1 MEKAKRLNAQKLR
14 QKLLKYNTPRRVVQL
29 LSFIF
34 FSLVVFNIGTQGL
47 LFPVLWTWGLPN
59 NRGLPGPGD
68 AFTAMQLMF
77 SGWNAS
83 VVFPWVA
90 IASFLIVGILIGR
103 SMCGWVCPF
112 GFIQDVVGF
121 FKRKQTDLSVRTHE
135 TMVYVK
141 YFVLAI
147 TLFMVMIFSASEVMG
162 ISGEY
167 QKALG
172 IFANAP
178 FTVLSPSETLFATL
192 PRMVHDF
199 SVSVFSSQGVD
210 VLHDISS
217 LSALFWVQLVIMIF
231 VLAFVAY
238 VPRSWCRYFC
248 PHGAIMALMNTFSFI
263 GLRREPTKCEKGG
276 CGRCVQVCPT
286 RVPILDLPWEKF
298 SHPECIYCM
307 KCVDACE
314 HKAIKLTYP

>member
-1 MEKAKRLNAQKLR
+1 LSAKNLKQR
-14 QKLLKYNTPRRVVQL
+14 LLKYNTPRRVVQL

-34 FSLVVFNIGTQGL
+34 FSSIIFNLGVLPL
-47 LFPVLWTWGLPN
+47 LFPVLWTWGLK
-59 NRGLPGPGD
+59 LTSVGD
-68 AFTAMQLMF
+68 GFTAIQLMF

-83 VVFPWVA
+83 AVFPWVA
-90 IASFLIVGILIGR
+90 IASFLVTGVLIGKA
-103 SMCGWVCPF
+103 MCGWVCPF
-112 GFIQDVVGF
+112 GFIQDLLGYF
-121 FKRKQTDLSVRTHE
+121 RRKQIDLSARTHE
-135 TMVYVK
+135 TMTYVK

-147 TLFMVMIFSASEVMG
+147 TLLIVLSFSATTLMG
-162 ISGEY
+162 MGNEF
-167 QKALG
+167 QNALG
-172 IFANAP
+172 IFAFAP
-178 FTVLSPSETLFATL
+178 FTALSPSETLFATL

-199 SVSVFSSQGVD
+199 SVSVFSANGVD
-210 VLHDISS
+210 VLGSIAT
-217 LSALFWVQLVIMIF
+217 LPPLFWVQFAVMILVLGF
-231 VLAFVAY
+231 VVY

-248 PHGAIMALMNTFSFI
+248 PHGAIMAVMNTFSFI
-263 GLRREPTKCEKGG
+263 GLRREPFKCEKGG

>member
-1 MEKAKRLNAQKLR
+1 MLR
-14 QKLLKYNTPRRVVQL
+14 QRLIKYNTPRRIVQL

-34 FSLVVFNIGTQGL
+34 FSSIVFNLGVLPL
-47 LFPVLWTWGLPN
+47 LFPVLWTWGQKLN
-59 NRGLPGPGD
+59 SAGD
-68 AFTAMQLMF
+68 AFTAIQLMS
-77 SGWNAS
+77 SGWNAA
-83 VVFPWVA
+83 VVFPWVGL
-90 IASFLIVGILIGR
+90 ASFVIVGVLIGK

-112 GFIQDVVGF
+112 GFVQDLVGF
-121 FKRKQTDLSVRTHE
+121 FRRKQTDLSARTHQ
-135 TMVYVK
+135 TMVYMK
-141 YFVLAI
+141 YFVLAA
-147 TLFMVMIFSASEVMG
+147 TLFIVVTFSISEVMG
-162 ISGEY
+162 ASEGY
-167 QKALG
+167 QSALG

-192 PRMVHDF
+192 PTIVHNF
-199 SVSVFSSQGVD
+199 SASMFSSSGVD
-210 VLHDISS
+210 FLGSLES
-217 LSALFWVQLVIMIF
+217 LSALFWAQFVIMIL

-248 PHGAIMALMNTFSFI
+248 PHGAIMAIMNNFSFI

-276 CGRCVQVCPT
+276 CGHCIQVCPT
-286 RVPILDLPWEKF
+286 RVPILDLPWGKF